1 MTKRG
6 KGKGEPGKH
15 KLIHSFT
22 GTEGTA
28 PPGEEAVPPE
38 DYVMLPALGL
48 QEAYSAGLNVK
59 VPTHISAG
67 NAQVGSP
74 LGAKIKEKPL

>member
-1 MTKRG
+1 M
-6 KGKGEPGKH
+6 
-15 KLIHSFT
+15 
-22 GTEGTA
+22 
-28 PPGEEAVPPE
+28 PPE

-48 QEAYSAGLNVK
+48 PEAYSAGLNVN